1 MASQRSFI
9 EAAAKPLR
17 QKRTIAASSASS
29 RSNARG
35 RPIKAI
41 AEPFCDD
48 QHIIPLTPGI
58 NGLNSL
64 LCRSLQKEIAMTLTG
79 KRALVTGAS
88 RGIGA
93 AIAKALAAEGADVAI
108 TYEKSADRAAE
119 VVAAIKAKG
128 RKGVAIQADSADVA
142 AIKASVEKTVAELGG
157 LDILVNNAGILR
169 VGELKDI
176 SLADIDALL
185 DVNVRGQ
192 IVASQAALPH
202 LGKGGRIITIGSYF
216 ADRVPSP
223 VLSVYAATKSALTA
237 FTKALA
243 RELGPRA
250 ITVNIVQPGSIDT
263 DMNPAHGPFGDT
275 LRGFM
280 ALGRYGAPEDIAD
293 AVAFL
298 ASAKAKY
305 ITGSTL
311 TVDGGANA

>member
-1 MASQRSFI
+1 MM
-9 EAAAKPLR
+9 L
-17 QKRTIAASSASS
+17 
-29 RSNARG
+29 
-35 RPIKAI
+35 
-41 AEPFCDD
+41 
-48 QHIIPLTPGI
+48 
-58 NGLNSL
+58 
-64 LCRSLQKEIAMTLTG
+64 MG

-119 VVAAIKAKG
+119 VVSAIKANG
-128 RKGVAIQADSADVA
+128 RKAVAIQADSADVGA
-142 AIKASVEKTVAELGG
+142 VQTSIDKAVAKLGG

-169 VGELKDI
+169 VAALSDI
-176 SLADIDALL
+176 STEDIDALL
-185 DVNVRGQ
+185 NVNLRAQ
-192 IVASQAALPH
+192 IIASKAALAH

-216 ADRVPSP
+216 ADRVPAP
-223 VLSVYAATKSALTA
+223 VLSVYAATKSALVA
-237 FTKALA
+237 FTKGLA
-243 RELGPRA
+243 RELGPKE
-250 ITVNIVQPGSIDT
+250 ITVNLVQPGSIDT

-275 LRGFM
+275 LRQFM
-280 ALGRYGAPEDIAD
+280 ALGHYGAPEDIAD